1 MVFFYRGGSALLS
14 CQKDLE
20 PPMPVGSKSS
30 LRTPLSPLLNP
41 TNPWTPH
48 LSDGQYSVA
57 VVQSSSVIDHHA
69 PHSPTTPP
77 SLLTPELSGLLFLW
91 PLPIHPEKVPVKMM
105 NSRKLQFSCKSNS
118 IILFDQ
124 EMRRIFIDIHGGC
137 FPKDGHGQGH
147 WSRCR
152 RATSQV
158 EYHIGMGKGIP
169 LCTKKG
175 RRRISSLVIILSGT
189 D

>member
-1 MVFFYRGGSALLS
+1 MS

-20 PPMPVGSKSS
+20 PPCHWAVNLLSELPSSPQPRKSMDTAFV
-30 LRTPLSPLLNP
+30 R
-41 TNPWTPH
+41 W
-48 LSDGQYSVA
+48 SV

-124 EMRRIFIDIHGGC
+124 EMRRISIDIHGGW

-158 EYHIGMGKGIP
+158 EYHIGKGKGIP

-175 RRRISSLVIILSGT
+175 RSRISSLVIILSGT

>member
-1 MVFFYRGGSALLS
+1 MVFLYRGGSALLS

-20 PPMPVGSKSS
+20 PPCQWAVNLLSELPSLPSS
-30 LRTPLSPLLNP
+30 TPQIHGHRICPMVS
-41 TNPWTPH
+41 
-48 LSDGQYSVA
+48 SVA

-91 PLPIHPEKVPVKMM
+91 PPPIHPEKVPVKMM

-124 EMRRIFIDIHGGC
+124 EMRRISIDIHGGW

-158 EYHIGMGKGIP
+158 EYHIGKGKGIP

-175 RRRISSLVIILSGT
+175 RSRISSLVIILSGT